1 MTQVL
6 GTERRNIPR
15 RQPSALC
22 PGLPRVGE
30 ARAEND
36 VGETEVI
43 SDLNQ
48 RVLTPR
54 KVGGSGVQR
63 GWGVGTFQGVG
74 CAIRGAGNGR
84 VAGRGACR
92 SRKV

>member
-1 MTQVL
+1 M
-6 GTERRNIPR
+6 
-15 RQPSALC
+15 
-22 PGLPRVGE
+22 GE
-30 ARAEND
+30 VRAEND

-43 SDLNQ
+43 GDLNQ
-48 RVLTPR
+48 QVLMPG

-63 GWGVGTFQGVG
+63 GWGVGTFQEVG